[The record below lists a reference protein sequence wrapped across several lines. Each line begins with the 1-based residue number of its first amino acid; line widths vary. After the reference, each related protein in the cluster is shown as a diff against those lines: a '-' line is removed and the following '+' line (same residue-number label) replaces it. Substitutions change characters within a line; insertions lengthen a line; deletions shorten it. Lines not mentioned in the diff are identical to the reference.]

1 MILRF
6 NIPSEISGAALALA
20 IELISHLLFFFSKET
35 GAPQV
40 TREVMGQVIL
50 LCVEDNQPTA
60 HVFEVMKSV
69 MNDPSES
76 ISLRVLAASVF
87 ARNGDFWSDIL
98 VVFQLCLNQDWKSWF
113 DQAKQPG
120 IVSGQVI

>member
-1 MILRF
+1 MILQL
-6 NIPSEISGAALALA
+6 NILSEISGAALALA
-20 IELISHLLFFFSKET
+20 IELISHLLFFFSKENA
-35 GAPQV
+35 APQV

-87 ARNGDFWSDIL
+87 AQSGDLMPDVL
-98 VVFQLCLNQDWKSWF
+98 AVFQLCLNQDWKSWF

-120 IVSGQVI
+120 LVSGQVI